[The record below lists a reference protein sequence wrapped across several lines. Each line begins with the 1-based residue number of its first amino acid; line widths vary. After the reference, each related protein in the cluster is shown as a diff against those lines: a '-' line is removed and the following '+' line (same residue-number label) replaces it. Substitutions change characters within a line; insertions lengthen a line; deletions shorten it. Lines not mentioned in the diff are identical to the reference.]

1 MVYFVVCIGII
12 ILDFLVKH
20 WAQAELSQIGSIP
33 VWEGV
38 LHLTYVENRGAAF
51 GILQDKVWFFVIVAL
66 IAIPVIL
73 FALWKFKNRSKTL
86 NLGLCFVMAGAVGN
100 MIDRISLGY
109 VVDFID
115 FRLIDFPVF
124 NIADIF
130 VCIGAGLIAVFV
142 VFIEDKLKSAPKEA
156 EKNADLC

>member
-1 MVYFVVCIGII
+1 MVYFALCIGII
-12 ILDFLVKH
+12 ILDFLAKC
-20 WAQAELSQIGSIP
+20 WAKNELSQIGSIP

-51 GILQDKVWFFVIVAL
+51 GILQNKVWLFVIVAL
-66 IAIPVIL
+66 IAISVMV
-73 FALWKFKNRSKTL
+73 FVLWKFKARSKVL

-100 MIDRISLGY
+100 MIDRITLGF
-109 VVDFID
+109 VVDFLD

-130 VCIGAGLIAVFV
+130 VCIGAGLIAIFV
-142 VFIEDKLKSAPKEA
+142 IFIEDKLNSNPKEA
-156 EKNADLC
+156 EKDADLR